1 MNKTSKMLAAVCL
14 LATAGT
20 ASAEADNM
28 DAGRQVYEAS
38 CSRCHDS
45 GKMGAPVLDDMSEWT
60 DRTQILWSDVHEQH
74 LDDGFLHD
82 AAENPKKG
90 VTAEQME
97 AATNY
102 MVSIVSKK

>member
-1 MNKTSKMLAAVCL
+1 MNKPSMTLAAICL

-38 CSRCHDS
+38 CARCHDS

-74 LDDGFLHD
+74 LDDGFLSE
-82 AAENPKKG
+82 AAEDSKKG
-90 VTAEQME
+90 ITAAQME
-97 AATNY
+97 QATNY
-102 MVSIVSKK
+102 MVSIVTKK

>member
-1 MNKTSKMLAAVCL
+1 MNKPSMTLAAICL
-14 LATAGT
+14 LATAGQV
-20 ASAEADNM
+20 SA
-28 DAGRQVYEAS
+28 DAGNTDEGRQVYEAT

-45 GKMGAPVLDDMSEWT
+45 GKMGAPVLEDVSEWADHT
-60 DRTQILWSDVHEQH
+60 GILWSDVHAQH

-90 VTAEQME
+90 ITAAQME

-102 MVSIVSKK
+102 IISVVSKK

>member
-1 MNKTSKMLAAVCL
+1 MNKPSMTLAAICL

-20 ASAEADNM
+20 ASAEADM

-60 DRTQILWSDVHEQH
+60 DRGEILWSDVHAQH

-90 VTAEQME
+90 VTAAQME

-102 MVSIVSKK
+102 MVSIVTKK

>member
-1 MNKTSKMLAAVCL
+1 MNKPSMALAAICL
-14 LATAGT
+14 LTTAGM
-20 ASAEADNM
+20 ASAEADNT
-28 DAGRQVYEAS
+28 DAGRQVYETT

-60 DRTQILWSDVHEQH
+60 DRTGILWSDVHEQH
-74 LDDGFLHD
+74 LDDGFLYD
-82 AAENPKKG
+82 AGDNPEKG
-90 VTAEQME
+90 ITAEQME